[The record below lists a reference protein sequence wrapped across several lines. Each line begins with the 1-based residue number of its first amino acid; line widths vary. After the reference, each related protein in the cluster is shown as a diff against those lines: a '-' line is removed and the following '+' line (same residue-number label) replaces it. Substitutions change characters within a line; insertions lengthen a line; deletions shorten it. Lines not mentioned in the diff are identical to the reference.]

1 MNKILPL
8 FLILSLSCIHANAQ
22 SLDGDQLAAFDPVCP
37 GDPNNTR
44 AVWAEPL
51 QGALEGWVNLVCLD
65 ETLQETMQWF
75 VSPDGL
81 LFESIEEQIPV
92 FVRPFVTPVL
102 SDRINAMNDDETIA
116 LWLDFSIVE
125 PVLPSLEFYGALP
138 GVSSSGSVATSGD
151 APVVSTFY
159 IDGREVTEAEFEVW
173 QQAYITALR
182 AQNAERDQLVREQ
195 AVASLQLLADTN
207 NWHDWLD
214 ISIINDRGSE
224 LPVWYSASLLVLE
237 LDGIQA
243 RELLGT
249 GESLV
254 FIEEYPEE
262 STDGDGFT
270 PSTGGSAIE
279 TTSITTSS
287 DQIIVNG
294 NEISW
299 PDDGWYQVQLIGD
312 DGNANLCEGG
322 RSCEVPQGEYIV
334 INLTTGERFT
344 GIQVS
349 GSRDP
354 VEITNPF
361 SAIISPVTNLRLIVY
376 SDTSAELFW
385 EREDNPARITS
396 TNIIR
401 NGVELAS
408 TNGTS
413 YFDDT
418 RVPGE
423 LFRYEIVVR
432 GPADGES
439 ETVSIADEGFGE
451 LPAMSSS
458 DVVVVDGNTIILPDD
473 GYYQIQNALSHE
485 SICEGVSLC
494 DVPSGTYIVIN
505 HTSGERFEDVQVAN
519 ASSGVTGAS
528 SSSITVLGNTISW
541 PDDGWYQVQ
550 NADTFESVCEG
561 GLECN
566 VSAGSYVVINHSSGE
581 RFEDVRVE
589 F

>member
-8 FLILSLSCIHANAQ
+8 FHFLFLSLSCIHANAQ
-22 SLDGDQLAAFDPVCP
+22 SLDGDQLAAFDPLCP

-102 SDRINAMNDDETIA
+102 SDRINAMSDDETIA

-195 AVASLQLLADTN
+195 ALASLQLLADTN

-214 ISIINDRGSE
+214 IGTINDRGSE

-254 FIEEYPEE
+254 FIEEYSEE

-270 PSTGGSAIE
+270 PGTGGSAIE
-279 TTSITTSS
+279 TTSIATSS

-322 RSCEVPQGEYIV
+322 VRAKCHKA
-334 INLTTGERFT
+334 
-344 GIQVS
+344 
-349 GSRDP
+349 
-354 VEITNPF
+354 IT
-361 SAIISPVTNLRLIVY
+361 L
-376 SDTSAELFW
+376 
-385 EREDNPARITS
+385 
-396 TNIIR
+396 
-401 NGVELAS
+401 
-408 TNGTS
+408 
-413 YFDDT
+413 
-418 RVPGE
+418 
-423 LFRYEIVVR
+423 
-432 GPADGES
+432 
-439 ETVSIADEGFGE
+439 
-451 LPAMSSS
+451 
-458 DVVVVDGNTIILPDD
+458 
-473 GYYQIQNALSHE
+473 
-485 SICEGVSLC
+485 
-494 DVPSGTYIVIN
+494 
-505 HTSGERFEDVQVAN
+505 
-519 ASSGVTGAS
+519 
-528 SSSITVLGNTISW
+528 
-541 PDDGWYQVQ
+541 
-550 NADTFESVCEG
+550 
-561 GLECN
+561 
-566 VSAGSYVVINHSSGE
+566 
-581 RFEDVRVE
+581 
-589 F
+589 